1 MTDQLKKAWEA
12 VKQFWTNAS
21 KKIKII
27 IIAVAVLV
35 LVGALVASIML
46 NKKEYVIIYEDVS
59 DKESSE
65 IFAALADTEYDVKQ
79 DDNGNILCLAE
90 QESAV
95 RMQLATAGYPKTGL
109 SYYVI
114 EENNSMLSTDYER
127 KQYRNMQLQERI
139 AASIE
144 TLDGVKQAVVTIT
157 PEEENVFYL
166 KEKAEPSA
174 SVIVHMKDDYK
185 LTESQVDGILK
196 LVSKAV
202 SGLKE
207 ENIALTDGQGNELK
221 QDSQTAIETTKARLT
236 NDLEEQLRKK
246 VAQVLSG
253 PYDSSQFKVSVTVT
267 LNTDELVRETITYN
281 PSPDGN
287 NSGVISKESHTTENA
302 SSTERDG
309 GVVGTTTNSDVA
321 TYPIGS
327 VSGESSSAST
337 SDDYE
342 YLVSSVKEQMEK
354 GGAAVESVSIGVA
367 IDKANFDPG
376 ERENVAELVAY
387 AAGVE
392 LEDVTVQNFRFYKEP
407 EETQPEPESHT
418 VLYIVLGSVLL
429 LLLIAL
435 ALFIIIRKRK
445 KAKEAAELA
454 ALEAQLAAE
463 AAEAGGEGGESEI
476 EKLQPIMDARREEVK
491 EFATNNPEIA
501 AAMIKT
507 WLKNEND

>member
-35 LVGALVASIML
+35 IVGALVASIML
-46 NKKEYVIIYEDVS
+46 NKKDYVIIYEDVS
-59 DKESSE
+59 DAESSE
-65 IFAALADTEYDVKQ
+65 IFKALAETEYDVKQ
-79 DDNGNILCLAE
+79 DSSGNILCLAE

-114 EENNSMLSTDYER
+114 EDNSSMLSTDYER

-139 AASIE
+139 AASIQ
-144 TLDGVKQAVVTIT
+144 TLEGVKQAVVTIT
-157 PEEENVFYL
+157 PEEEDVFYL
-166 KEKAEPSA
+166 KKKAEPSA
-174 SVIVHMKDDYK
+174 SVIVHMKDGYK
-185 LTESQVDGILK
+185 LTETQVDGILK

-236 NDLEEQLRKK
+236 TDLEEQLRKK
-246 VAQVLSG
+246 IIQVLTG

-267 LNTDELVRETITYN
+267 LNTDALVRETITYN

-287 NSGVISKESHTTENA
+287 NSGVINKESHTTEN
-302 SSTERDG
+302 STSTERDG

-321 TYPIGS
+321 TYPIGTAT
-327 VSGESSSAST
+327 GESSMAAT

-354 GGAAVESVSIGVA
+354 GGAAVEDVSIGVA
-367 IDKANFDPG
+367 IDKGNFDPG
-376 ERENVAELVAY
+376 ERENVAQLVAY

-392 LEDVTVQNFRFYKEP
+392 LEDVTVQNFRFYKEA
-407 EETQPEPESHT
+407 EEPQPEPETHT
-418 VLYIVLGSVLL
+418 VLYIVLGSI
-429 LLLIAL
+429 LLLILIAL
-435 ALFIIIRKRK
+435 TVILLLRRRK
-445 KAKEAAELA
+445 KKKEAEELA
-454 ALEAQLAAE
+454 ALEARLAE
-463 AAEAGGEGGESEI
+463 DAGSGEEGEPISPI
-476 EKLQPIMDARREEVK
+476 EKLQPVMDARRQEVK